1 MKDGY
6 TQSQFMQNKILIIE
20 STDKKKP
27 LLDDYSD
34 TSIVHCRNSLILQKA
49 LDCDLIEG
57 QYKLDE
63 ILKNQYDVII
73 CCYAS
78 PYAPNIPY
86 REILHKN
93 PNARLIWLVN
103 DHDLEDNQLLR
114 YAIIELGKKYHM
126 ICNNPRK
133 GYRHWILG
141 KKIRDAEKNILG
153 TLNQYITNWLTTNLN
168 SLIMDR
174 SCIFDSEVEKDGI
187 IYYGTFRKWRSD
199 HFTHHLQKGVTC
211 SSSKKHWKKFEA
223 IDCKCELINK
233 LSWEKGKEDLRK
245 YKYSL
250 YIEDQHTHENFAFLA
265 NRYYEALMC
274 DVVVLFDHHCRNT
287 IKKSKYIIPEEFVIP
302 KDSNIAEYSKT
313 LDYNKMLETQKQN
326 IEIAFQD
333 KENCI
338 QEIKDFI
345 YFALD

>member
-1 MKDGY
+1 M
-6 TQSQFMQNKILIIE
+6 TENTLIIE

-27 LLDDYSD
+27 LLSDYSD

-49 LDCDLIEG
+49 LGADLIEG
-57 QYKLDE
+57 QYKLPE
-63 ILKNQYDVII
+63 ILKKKYDVII

-93 PNARLIWLVN
+93 PDARLIWLVN

-114 YAIIELGKKYHM
+114 YAIMDLGRTYDM

-141 KKIRDAEKNILG
+141 KKIKDGEGNVVGK
-153 TLNQYITNWLTTNLN
+153 LNQYIINWLTTNLN

-174 SCIFDSEVEKDGI
+174 SSINDYDGEKDGI
-187 IYYGTFRKWRSD
+187 IYYGTFRKWRAD
-199 HFTHHLQKGVTC
+199 HFAHHLQEGVTC
-211 SSSKKHWKKFEA
+211 SSSKKHWKKFDA
-223 IDCKCELINK
+223 IDCKCSMINK
-233 LSWEKGKEDLRK
+233 LSWAKGEEDLRK

-250 YIEDQHTHENFAFLA
+250 YIEDIHTHENFAFLA

-274 DVVVLFDHHCRNT
+274 GVVVLFDHHCKNT
-287 IKKSKYIIPEEFVIP
+287 IEKSKYIIPDEFVIP
-302 KDSNIAEYSKT
+302 EDSNIAEYSST
-313 LDYNKMLETQKQN
+313 LDYKKMLEIQNQN
-326 IEIAFQD
+326 INTTFKD

-338 QEIKDFI
+338 QSIKDFT
-345 YFALD
+345 YFALH

>member
-1 MKDGY
+1 MSHK
-6 TQSQFMQNKILIIE
+6 TLIIE

-27 LLDDYSD
+27 LLSDYSD
-34 TSIVHCRNSLILQKA
+34 TSIVHCRNSLILQKS
-49 LDCDLIEG
+49 LNCDLIEG
-57 QYKLDE
+57 QYKLPE
-63 ILKNQYDVII
+63 ILKNKYDTII

-93 PNARLIWLVN
+93 PKARLIWLVN

-114 YAIIELGKKYHM
+114 YAIIELGRTYDM

-141 KKIRDAEKNILG
+141 KKIKDKDGNIMG
-153 TLNQYITNWLTTNLN
+153 KLNKYIINWLTTNLN

-174 SCIFDSEVEKDGI
+174 DCIINSNEKKDGI
-187 IYYGTFRKWRSD
+187 IYYGTFRKWRSQ
-199 HFTHHLQKGVTC
+199 HFTHHLQEGVTC
-211 SSSKKHWKKFEA
+211 SSSKKHWKKFDT
-223 IDCKCELINK
+223 IDCKCEMINK

-250 YIEDQHTHENFAFLA
+250 YIEDEHTHENFAFLA

-274 DVVVLFDHHCRNT
+274 DVVVLFDHHCQKT
-287 IKKSKYIIPEEFVIP
+287 IEKSEYIIPKEFVIP
-302 KDSNIAEYSKT
+302 KDSNISEYSKS
-313 LDYNKMLETQKQN
+313 LNYNSMLEIQKQN
-326 IEIAFQD
+326 IEIAFKD
-333 KENCI
+333 KEKCL
-338 QEIKDFI
+338 QEINDFA
-345 YFALD
+345 YFALH

>member
-1 MKDGY
+1 ME
-6 TQSQFMQNKILIIE
+6 NKILIIE

-27 LLDDYSD
+27 LLNDYSD

-49 LDCDLIEG
+49 LNADLIEG
-57 QYKLDE
+57 QYKLDQ
-63 ILKNQYDVII
+63 ILLKNYDVII

-86 REILHKN
+86 RKILKKN
-93 PNARLIWLVN
+93 PKARLIWLVN

-114 YAIIELGKKYHM
+114 WAITGLGKSYDM

-141 KKIRDAEKNILG
+141 KKIKNENGEIIG
-153 TLNQYITNWLTTNLN
+153 KLNKYIINWLTTNLN

-174 SCIFDSEVEKDGI
+174 SCITNSNEEKNGI

-199 HFTHHLQKGVTC
+199 HFTHHLQEGVTC

-223 IDCKCELINK
+223 IKCNCEMINK

-250 YIEDQHTHENFAFLA
+250 YIEDVHTHENFAFLA

-274 DVVVLFDHHCRNT
+274 NVVVLFDHHCKKT
-287 IKKSKYIIPEEFVIP
+287 IEKSKYIIPNEFVIP
-302 KDSNIAEYSKT
+302 KDSNIAEYSAT
-313 LDYNKMLETQKQN
+313 LNYSQMLDKQNKN
-326 IEIAFQD
+326 IEIAFKD

-338 QEIKDFI
+338 QEIKDFVS
-345 YFALD
+345 FALH

>member
-1 MKDGY
+1 ME
-6 TQSQFMQNKILIIE
+6 NKILIIE

-27 LLDDYSD
+27 LLSDYSD

-57 QYKLDE
+57 QYKLPE
-63 ILKNQYDVII
+63 ILKNKYDVII

-86 REILHKN
+86 RKILKKN
-93 PNARLIWLVN
+93 PKARLIWLVN

-114 YAIIELGKKYHM
+114 WAITGLGKTYDM

-141 KKIRDAEKNILG
+141 KKIKNEEGEIIG
-153 TLNQYITNWLTTNLN
+153 KLNKYIINWLTTNLD

-174 SCIFDSEVEKDGI
+174 ECIIDSNIKREGI

-199 HFTHHLQKGVTC
+199 HCTHHLQKGVTC

-223 IDCKCELINK
+223 INCNCEMINK

-250 YIEDQHTHENFAFLA
+250 YIEDEHTHDNFAFLA

-274 DVVVLFDHHCRNT
+274 DVVVLFDHHCQKT
-287 IKKSKYIIPEEFVIP
+287 IDKSGYIIPKEFVIP

-313 LDYNKMLETQKQN
+313 LNYNEMLEIQRKN
-326 IEIAFQD
+326 IEIAFKD
-333 KENCI
+333 KQNCM
-338 QEIKDFI
+338 QEINDFT
-345 YFALD
+345 YYASQ

>member
-1 MKDGY
+1 MSNNLK
-6 TQSQFMQNKILIIE
+6 TLIIE
-20 STDKKKP
+20 STSKKKP

-34 TSIVHCRNSLILQKA
+34 TSIVHCRNSIILKNA
-49 LDCDLIEG
+49 LDADLIEG
-57 QYKLDE
+57 EYKLDE
-63 ILKNQYDVII
+63 ILANKYDVII

-86 REILHKN
+86 RAILKKN
-93 PNARLIWLVN
+93 PKARLIWLVN

-114 YAIIELGKKYHM
+114 YAIIELGRNYDM

-141 KKIRDAEKNILG
+141 KKIKDAEGEILG
-153 TLNQYITNWLTTNLN
+153 KLNQYIPNWLTTNLN

-174 SCIFDSEVEKDGI
+174 SCIFNSEDERDGI
-187 IYYGTFRKWRSD
+187 IYYGTFRKWRSE
-199 HFTHHLQKGVTC
+199 HFTHHLQEGVTC

-223 IDCKCELINK
+223 IDCKCKMINK

-250 YIEDQHTHENFAFLA
+250 YIEDIHTHENFAFLA

-274 DVVVLFDHHCRNT
+274 DVVVLFDHHCQNT
-287 IKKSKYIIPEEFVIP
+287 INKSKYIIPKEFIIP
-302 KDSNIAEYSKT
+302 EDSNIAKYSKT
-313 LDYNKMLETQKQN
+313 LDYNKMLEIQKQN
-326 IEIAFQD
+326 IEIAFKD
-333 KENCI
+333 KEKCI
-338 QEIKDFI
+338 QEVNDFT
-345 YFALD
+345 YFALH

>member
-1 MKDGY
+1 
-6 TQSQFMQNKILIIE
+6 MQNKTLIIE

-27 LLDDYSD
+27 LLNDYSD
-34 TSIVHCRNSLILQKA
+34 TSIVHCRNSLILQKE
-49 LDCDLIEG
+49 LSCDLIEG
-57 QYKLDE
+57 QYKLNE
-63 ILKNQYDVII
+63 ILNNQYDVII

-93 PNARLIWLVN
+93 PDARLIWLVN

-114 YAIIELGKKYHM
+114 YAIVELDRKYDM

-141 KKIRDAEKNILG
+141 KKIRDADKNILG
-153 TLNQYITNWLTTNLN
+153 KLNQYIPNWLTTNLN

-174 SCIFDSEVEKDGI
+174 SCIFESDTEKNGI

-199 HFTHHLQKGVTC
+199 HFTHHLQEGVTC

-250 YIEDQHTHENFAFLA
+250 YIEDIHTHDNFAFLA

-274 DVVVLFDHHCRNT
+274 GVVVLFDHHCQNT
-287 IKKSKYIIPEEFVIP
+287 INKSKYIIPEEFVIP

-313 LDYNKMLETQKQN
+313 LDYSKMLEIQKQN
-326 IEIAFQD
+326 IEIAFKD

-338 QEIKDFI
+338 QEIKDFT
-345 YFALD
+345 YFALH